1 MCVSTASSTFLITGH
16 FEHWVLNNLQTEVTS
31 PCPPSQSPP
40 PLHVYAHVRSIHVI
54 QQLINFQLELSQ
66 GPFSHEAPPPPPLQ
80 KPALLL
86 FFHLSA
92 GSLMLALIFK
102 QSLQFFMSA
111 CEIRSDDNCAE
122 IPGYVIGNSSVY
134 EAVHV

>member
-1 MCVSTASSTFLITGH
+1 
-16 FEHWVLNNLQTEVTS
+16 
-31 PCPPSQSPP
+31 
-40 PLHVYAHVRSIHVI
+40 
-54 QQLINFQLELSQ
+54 
-66 GPFSHEAPPPPPLQ
+66 
-80 KPALLL
+80 
-86 FFHLSA
+86 
-92 GSLMLALIFK
+92 MLALIFK